1 MVGVVLL
8 LLLFALIAGAGTAIT
23 PCVLPILPALLS
35 SAATGGRRRPLGIVL
50 GLTVAFTVAITLAAA
65 AVSGIGGGSTAL
77 RDLAVVILVLFGLAM
92 LSPAA
97 AQRIQAPLSRLAR
110 FGPRTR
116 GDGFVSGIGVGA
128 ALGFVCAPCAGPILA
143 AVTAVSASR
152 GGPSL
157 DVFLVGLCF
166 SAGLGGMML
175 LYGFGGRVLL
185 GRVRR
190 AASGHRVERALGVV
204 LILTGVAMAFNLDAR
219 LSSFIA
225 HHQRSLPGFLF
236 DPTQSLENSSAV
248 QHRLA
253 GLRPSSRYVTASTHA
268 VAPVSD
274 QAIAAKVGL
283 AGVSTPTLGD
293 LGPAPNFRETQRW
306 FNTPGGRPLSLPQLR
321 GRVVLIDFWTYTCIN
336 CIRTLPFIEGL
347 YRTYRRDGLVVVGV
361 ETPEFTF
368 EQDAANVAQAIH
380 TDHLTYPVVQDNR
393 YGTWNAYSNEYWP
406 ADYLIDARGH
416 VRHYQFGEGG
426 YRQEEAAVRVLLYEA
441 GHHHLPAPT
450 TARAIVPSIALATP
464 ETYLNPARDKAFRE
478 PISSGVHTYHAPTS
492 PLPLNG
498 WALQG
503 TWRGFQPGDGI
514 HEGYIEP
521 TAPGASVSAMV
532 QAQNVYLVM
541 VSDGNVPRRGR
552 VLVNGR
558 PVPPGEAGSAVG
570 PGGAFTVTA
579 QTLYNLVK
587 LPRGGRFALTVELP
601 PGVRAY
607 DFTFG

>member
-1 MVGVVLL
+1 MLL
-8 LLLFALIAGAGTAIT
+8 LLLFALLAGAGTAIT

-35 SAATGGRRRPLGIVL
+35 SAATGGRRRPVGIVL
-50 GLTVAFTVAITLAAA
+50 GLSLAFTAAITVAAA

-77 RDLAVVILVLFGLAM
+77 RDLAVVILICFGLAM
-92 LSPAA
+92 LAPSL

-157 DVFLVGLCF
+157 DILLVGLCF

-185 GRVRR
+185 GRIRR
-190 AASGHRVERALGVV
+190 VAAGHRVERALGVV

-236 DPTQSLENSSAV
+236 DPTQSLENSAAV
-248 QHRLA
+248 QTRLDR
-253 GLRPSSRYVTASTHA
+253 LRPNSRYVTASTHA
-268 VAPVSD
+268 SAPAGD
-274 QAIAAKVGL
+274 QAIAARVGL
-283 AGVSTPTLGD
+283 AGVRTPALKD
-293 LGPAPNFRETQRW
+293 LGPAPNFTDTQEW
-306 FNTPGGRPLSLPQLR
+306 FNTPGDRPLSLPHLR
-321 GRVVLIDFWTYTCIN
+321 GHVVLVDFWTYTCIN

-368 EQDAANVAQAIH
+368 EQDAANVAQAIRS
-380 TDHLTYPVVQDNR
+380 DHLTYPVVQDNR
-393 YGTWNAYSNEYWP
+393 YGTWNAYSNQYWP
-406 ADYLIDARGH
+406 ADYLIDARGQ

-450 TARAIVPSIALATP
+450 TAHAVVPSPALATP
-464 ETYLNPARDKAFRE
+464 ETYLNPARDQGFAQ
-478 PISSGVHTYHAPTS
+478 PIRSGVHPYRAPGGS
-492 PLPLNG
+492 LALNE

-503 TWRGFQPGDGI
+503 RWLASQPSDGI
-514 HEGYIEP
+514 HEGFITPVGGESSISG
-521 TAPGASVSAMV
+521 TV
-532 QAQNVYLVM
+532 QAQDVYLVL

-552 VLVNGR
+552 VLVDGR
-558 PVPPGEAGSAVG
+558 PVPRAEAGSAVG
-570 PGGAFTVTA
+570 PGGDLTVTA
-579 QTLYNLVK
+579 QTLYNLVR
-587 LPRGGRFALTVELP
+587 LPRDGRFRITVELP